1 MVPIKLRDVA
11 GVLIAATLSA
21 ILYRYWLITPVLE
34 YVTYNEWR
42 AVAVL
47 VTLVVGGVW
56 PLFKWNVSTLVV
68 GFTVGI
74 FVSGAWLEWRLQ
86 DVLPT
91 SVGSALQS
99 HLESFWP
106 DVIMLT
112 VAVLL
117 GGYCSVRLTNSRT
130 LH

>member
-34 YVTYNEWR
+34 YVTFNEWR

-47 VTLVVGGVW
+47 VTLVVGGAW

-68 GFTVGI
+68 GFMAGML
-74 FVSGAWLEWRLQ
+74 VSGAWLEWRLQ

-91 SVGSALQS
+91 SVASAFQS

-112 VAVLL
+112 VAVTL
-117 GGYCSVRLTNSRT
+117 GGYCSARLTNSRT
-130 LH
+130 